1 MHGRCPL
8 TGGSIFAAGTLRLAC
23 SQRWCVSTRIGRS
36 TISVYDPN
44 RNETLKAYRSK
55 FGKVKQDEMHE
66 YVTDESDDEGD
77 DEGDDESVEGDE

>member
-1 MHGRCPL
+1 ML
-8 TGGSIFAAGTLRLAC
+8 SAM
-23 SQRWCVSTRIGRS
+23 VRINKNRQ
-36 TISVYDPN
+36 VYDPN